1 MKDIGRLYK
10 KTSVSKLNVDKKVV
24 SILLVFI
31 VLVISLL
38 ISIVV
43 STNSLSA
50 LRGFASFQTNWTTV
64 RKDVTFN
71 LVNYLRTQDQDYKTH
86 VDSSVLLIQD
96 MEQIRIELMNDN
108 TDRELVVALLE
119 KTHSVPADI
128 GKMITTFENFHEF
141 SEFKE
146 TVALWIESDS
156 LIYELEDISDRAEN
170 LIVANGFTESEQAN
184 LISRVIVLD
193 DKLTQM
199 QFKLSRSLARGTE
212 LLNLVIVCVIIS
224 LVVISIVVGSILS
237 LRFLKSIKKWSEE
250 IELSEQKYRS
260 LFDQNPNAVFSVSP
274 LGKLINAN
282 RVLEQLIGYS
292 AEEMK
297 NSTFQRFVDKTQV
310 EKVRNHFLLA
320 LRGRS
325 QTYETQILRE
335 DGSYISAEVTNLPI
349 IVDGEI
355 TGIYGVINDITQ
367 RKEAEQKIKDQ
378 LVEKTYLLSEVHD
391 RVKNNLALVSTLVQ
405 LQQNEIE
412 KQDRSESFVNTVSR
426 IRSMALVHE
435 RLYQNETFSSIRMD
449 EYINDLIENIQ
460 LKGYQKIKK
469 PRLELETTPVSLS
482 IEQAIPTGLLLNE
495 VLVNAFKYGSDPL
508 DPVIKVNMS
517 SLDGEV
523 MIKVS
528 DNGPGLPN
536 NFELEKPETLGFRLV
551 SVLLKQLKASFVI
564 NNDNGA
570 SFTFRY
576 KIEKPVT
583 SKRAMK
589 RRLVN

>member
-156 LIYELEDISDRAEN
+156 LIYELEDISNRAEN
-170 LIVANGFTESEQAN
+170 LIIANSFTESEQAN

>member
-1 MKDIGRLYK
+1 MKDIKSLYK
-10 KTSVSKLNVDKKVV
+10 KRSISKLNVDKKVV

-50 LRGFASFQTNWTTV
+50 LRGFASFQTNWTNT

-71 LVNYLRTQDQDYKTH
+71 LVNYLRTQDQDYKTK
-86 VDSSVLLIQD
+86 VESSVFLIKD
-96 MEQIRIELMNDN
+96 MEQVRIELMNDN
-108 TDRELVVALLE
+108 TDRELVISLLE

-128 GKMITTFENFHEF
+128 KRMITTFENFHEF
-141 SEFKE
+141 SEFRE
-146 TVALWIESDS
+146 TIALWIESDS
-156 LIYELEDISDRAEN
+156 MIYELEGISNRAEK
-170 LIVANGFTESEQAN
+170 LINENSFTKSEETEM
-184 LISRVIVLD
+184 ISRVTELD
-193 DKLTQM
+193 DNLTEL

-212 LLNLVIVCVIIS
+212 LLNLIIICVIIS
-224 LVVISIVVGSILS
+224 LIVISIIVGSILS
-237 LRFLKSIKKWSEE
+237 LRFLRSIRKWSEE
-250 IELSEQKYRS
+250 VELSEQKYRS

-282 RVLEQLIGYS
+282 KVLEQLIGYS
-292 AEEMK
+292 TEEMK
-297 NSTFQRFVDKTQV
+297 NSTFHRFVDESQV
-310 EKVRNHFLLA
+310 ERVRKHFLLA
-320 LRGRS
+320 LKGRS
-325 QTYETQILRE
+325 QTYETQILKE
-335 DGSYISAEVTNLPI
+335 DGSYLSAEVTNLPI

-412 KQDRSESFVNTVSR
+412 KQNRSESFVNTVSR

-449 EYINDLIENIQ
+449 EYLNDLIENLQ
-460 LKGYQKIKK
+460 YKGYQKIKN
-469 PRLELETTPVSLS
+469 PRLELDTNPVSLS

-495 VLVNAFKYGSDPL
+495 VLVNAFKYGSDSL

-517 SLDGEV
+517 SYDGEV
-523 MIKVS
+523 TILVE
-528 DNGPGLPN
+528 DNGPGLPK

-576 KIEKPVT
+576 KIEKPIT

>member
-10 KTSVSKLNVDKKVV
+10 KRSVSKLNVDKKVV

-108 TDRELVVALLE
+108 TDGELVTKLLL

-141 SEFKE
+141 SEFKH

-156 LIYELEDISDRAEN
+156 LIYELEDISNRVEN
-170 LIVANGFTESEQAN
+170 LIQENNFTEARQVD
-184 LISRVIVLD
+184 LISKVIALD
-193 DKLTQM
+193 DKLTEM
-199 QFKLSRSLARGTE
+199 QFKLSRSLARGTD
-212 LLNLVIVCVIIS
+212 LLNLVIICVIIS
-224 LVVISIVVGSILS
+224 LVVISIVVGSVFS
-237 LRFLKSIKKWSEE
+237 LRFLKSIRKWSEE

-523 MIKVS
+523 MIKVA
-528 DNGPGLPN
+528 DNGPGLPK

-570 SFTFRY
+570 TFTFRY

>member
-10 KTSVSKLNVDKKVV
+10 KRSVSKLNVDKKVV

-108 TDRELVVALLE
+108 TDGELVTKLLL

-141 SEFKE
+141 SEFKH

-156 LIYELEDISDRAEN
+156 LIYELEDISNRVEN
-170 LIVANGFTESEQAN
+170 LIQENNFTEARQVD
-184 LISRVIVLD
+184 LISKVIALD
-193 DKLTQM
+193 DKLTEM
-199 QFKLSRSLARGTE
+199 QFKLSRSLARGTD
-212 LLNLVIVCVIIS
+212 LLNLVIICVIIS
-224 LVVISIVVGSILS
+224 LVVISIVVGSVFS
-237 LRFLKSIKKWSEE
+237 LRFLKSIRKWSEE

-274 LGKLINAN
+274 DGKLINAN

-523 MIKVS
+523 MIKVA

>member
-1 MKDIGRLYK
+1 MKGIGHLYK
-10 KTSVSKLNVDKKVV
+10 KRSISKLNVDKKVV

-50 LRGFASFQTNWTTV
+50 LRGFASFQTNWTTA

-71 LVNYLRTQDQDYKTH
+71 LVNYLRTQDQQYKTK
-86 VDSSVLLIQD
+86 VDSSVFLIKE
-96 MEQIRIELMNDN
+96 MELIRIELMNAN
-108 TDRELVVALLE
+108 TDRDLVAELLE
-119 KTHSVPADI
+119 KTHSVPGDI
-128 GKMITTFENFHEF
+128 GKMIATFENFHEF

-156 LIYELEDISDRAEN
+156 MIYELEDISIRTQD
-170 LIVANGFTESEQAN
+170 
-184 LISRVIVLD
+184 LISSNEYAELKQENMIARVIELD
-193 DKLTQM
+193 DKLTEM
-199 QFKLSRSLARGTE
+199 QFKLSRSLAKGTE
-212 LLNLVIVCVIIS
+212 LLNLVIISVIIS
-224 LVVISIVVGSILS
+224 LVVISIIVGSILS

-274 LGKLINAN
+274 EGKLINAN
-282 RVLEQLIGYS
+282 KVLEQLIGYS

-297 NSTFQRFVDKTQV
+297 NSTFQRFVDNSQV

-325 QTYETQILRE
+325 QTYETRILKE
-335 DGSYISAEVTNLPI
+335 DGSYIAAEVTNLPI
-349 IVDGEI
+349 IVDGDI

-412 KQDRSESFVNTVSR
+412 KENRSESFVNTVSR

-469 PRLELETTPVSLS
+469 PRLELETSPVSLS

-495 VLVNAFKYGSDPL
+495 VLVNAFKYGADSL

-517 SLDGEV
+517 SHNGEV
-523 MIKVS
+523 TIKVA
-528 DNGPGLPN
+528 DNGPGLPK

-570 SFTFRY
+570 TFTFRY

>member
-1 MKDIGRLYK
+1 MKDIKSLYK
-10 KTSVSKLNVDKKVV
+10 KTYISKLNVDKKVV

-50 LRGFASFQTNWTTV
+50 LRGFASFQTNWTTA

-71 LVNYLRTQDQDYKTH
+71 LVNYLRTQDQSYKTK
-86 VDSSVLLIQD
+86 VESSVFHIKE
-96 MEQIRIELMNDN
+96 MEQIRIELKDDN
-108 TDRELVVALLE
+108 TDRELVIALLE

-128 GKMITTFENFHEF
+128 RKMITTFENFHEF

-146 TVALWIESDS
+146 TVVLWIESDS
-156 LIYELEDISDRAEN
+156 LIFELEGISNRAEK
-170 LIVANGFTESEQAN
+170 LINENSFTESEEAEM
-184 LISRVIVLD
+184 ISRVIALD
-193 DKLTQM
+193 DKLTEM
-199 QFKLSRSLARGTE
+199 QFKLSVSLARGTE
-212 LLNLVIVCVIIS
+212 LLNLVIICVIIS
-224 LVVISIVVGSILS
+224 LVVISIIVGSILS
-237 LRFLKSIKKWSEE
+237 LRFLRSIRKWSEE

-274 LGKLINAN
+274 VGKLINAN
-282 RVLEQLIGYS
+282 KVLEQLIGYS
-292 AEEMK
+292 ADEMK
-297 NSTFQRFVDKTQV
+297 NSTFQRFVDESQV
-310 EKVRNHFLLA
+310 ERVRKHFLLA
-320 LRGRS
+320 LKGRS
-325 QTYETQILRE
+325 QTYETQILKE
-335 DGSYISAEVTNLPI
+335 DGSYLSAEVTNLPI

-355 TGIYGVINDITQ
+355 TGIYGVINDITH

-412 KQDRSESFVNTVSR
+412 KENRGESFVNTVSR

-469 PRLELETTPVSLS
+469 PRLELETSPVSLS

-495 VLVNAFKYGSDPL
+495 VLVNAFKYGSDAL
-508 DPVIKVNMS
+508 DPVIKVNMFS
-517 SLDGEV
+517 VDGEV
-523 MIKVS
+523 TIKVE
-528 DNGPGLPN
+528 DNGPGLPK

-564 NNDNGA
+564 NNDSGA

>member
-156 LIYELEDISDRAEN
+156 LIYELEDISNRAEN
-170 LIVANGFTESEQAN
+170 LIIANSFTESEQAN

-391 RVKNNLALVSTLVQ
+391 RVKNNLALVSNFVQ

>member
-1 MKDIGRLYK
+1 MKDIKSLYK
-10 KTSVSKLNVDKKVV
+10 KRYISKLNVDKKVV
-24 SILLVFI
+24 FILLVFI
-31 VLVISLL
+31 LLVISLL

-50 LRGFASFQTNWTTV
+50 LRGFASFQTNWTTA

-71 LVNYLRTQDQDYKTH
+71 LVNYLRTQDQGYKTK
-86 VDSSVLLIQD
+86 VESSVFIIKD
-96 MEQIRIELMNDN
+96 MEQIRIELKDEN
-108 TDRELVVALLE
+108 TDRELVIALLE

-156 LIYELEDISDRAEN
+156 LIFELEGISNSAEK
-170 LIVANGFTESEQAN
+170 LINENSFTESEQEK
-184 LISRVIVLD
+184 LISRVIELD
-193 DKLTQM
+193 DELTVL
-199 QFKLSRSLARGTE
+199 QFKLSISLARGTE
-212 LLNLVIVCVIIS
+212 LLNLVIICVIIS
-224 LVVISIVVGSILS
+224 LVVISIIVGSILS
-237 LRFLKSIKKWSEE
+237 LRFLKSIRKWSEE

-260 LFDQNPNAVFSVSP
+260 LFDQNPNAVFSLSP
-274 LGKLINAN
+274 IGKLINTN
-282 RVLEQLIGYS
+282 KVLEQLIGYT
-292 AEEMK
+292 ADEMK
-297 NSTFQRFVDKTQV
+297 NSTFQRFVDQSQA
-310 EKVRNHFLLA
+310 ERVRKHFLLA
-320 LRGRS
+320 LKGRS
-325 QTYETQILRE
+325 QTYETQILKE

-355 TGIYGVINDITQ
+355 TGIYGVINDITH

-412 KQDRSESFVNTVSR
+412 KENRGESFVNTVSR

-469 PRLELETTPVSLS
+469 PRLELETSPVSLS

-495 VLVNAFKYGSDPL
+495 VLVNAFKYGSDAL
-508 DPVIKVNMS
+508 DPVIKVNMFS
-517 SLDGEV
+517 VDGEV
-523 MIKVS
+523 TIKVE
-528 DNGPGLPN
+528 DNGPGLPK

-551 SVLLKQLKASFVI
+551 SVLLRQLKASFVI

>member
-1 MKDIGRLYK
+1 MKDIKSLYK
-10 KTSVSKLNVDKKVV
+10 KRYISKLNVDKKVV

-31 VLVISLL
+31 VLVVSLL

-50 LRGFASFQTNWTTV
+50 LRGFASFQTNWTTA

-71 LVNYLRTQDQDYKTH
+71 LVNYLRTQDQGYKTK
-86 VDSSVLLIQD
+86 VESSVFIIKD
-96 MEQIRIELMNDN
+96 MEQIRIELKDDN
-108 TDRELVVALLE
+108 TDRELVRALLE

-156 LIYELEDISDRAEN
+156 LIFELEGISNRAEK
-170 LIVANGFTESEQAN
+170 LINENSFTESEQEK
-184 LISRVIVLD
+184 LISRVIELD
-193 DKLTQM
+193 DELTVM
-199 QFKLSRSLARGTE
+199 QFKLSISLARGTE
-212 LLNLVIVCVIIS
+212 LLNLVIICVIIS
-224 LVVISIVVGSILS
+224 LVVISIIVGSILS
-237 LRFLKSIKKWSEE
+237 LRFLKSIRKWSEE

-274 LGKLINAN
+274 VGKLINAN
-282 RVLEQLIGYS
+282 KVLEQLIGYS
-292 AEEMK
+292 ADEMK
-297 NSTFQRFVDKTQV
+297 NSTFQRFVDETQV
-310 EKVRNHFLLA
+310 ERVRKHFLLA
-320 LRGRS
+320 LKGRS
-325 QTYETQILRE
+325 QTYETQILKE

-355 TGIYGVINDITQ
+355 TGIYGVINDITH

-412 KQDRSESFVNTVSR
+412 KENRGESFVNTVSR

-469 PRLELETTPVSLS
+469 PRLELETSPVSLS

-495 VLVNAFKYGSDPL
+495 VLVNAFKYGSDAL
-508 DPVIKVNMS
+508 DPVIKVNMFS
-517 SLDGEV
+517 VDGEV
-523 MIKVS
+523 TIKVE
-528 DNGPGLPN
+528 DNGPGLPK

>member
-156 LIYELEDISDRAEN
+156 LIYELEDISNRAEN
-170 LIVANGFTESEQAN
+170 LIIANSFTESEQAN

-274 LGKLINAN
+274 VGKLINAN

-523 MIKVS
+523 MIKVA

>member
-156 LIYELEDISDRAEN
+156 LIYELEDISNRVEN

>member
-495 VLVNAFKYGSDPL
+495 VLVNAFKYGSDP
-508 DPVIKVNMS
+508 VIKVNMS

-523 MIKVS
+523 MIKVA

>member
-156 LIYELEDISDRAEN
+156 LIYELEDISNRAEN
-170 LIVANGFTESEQAN
+170 LIIANSFTESEQAN

-274 LGKLINAN
+274 VGKLINAN

>member
-1 MKDIGRLYK
+1 MKDIKNLYRK
-10 KTSVSKLNVDKKVV
+10 RSIGKLNVDKKVV

-50 LRGFASFQTNWTTV
+50 LRGFASFQTNWTTA

-71 LVNYLRTQDQDYKTH
+71 LVNYLRTQDQDYKAK
-86 VDSSVLLIQD
+86 VDSSVFLIKE
-96 MEQIRIELMNDN
+96 MEQIRVELMKDN
-108 TDRELVVALLE
+108 TNRELVIALLE
-119 KTHSVPADI
+119 KTHSVPDDI
-128 GKMITTFENFHEF
+128 NRMITTFENFHEF

-156 LIYELEDISDRAEN
+156 LIFELEGISNKAES
-170 LIVANGFTESEQAN
+170 LINENSFTESEEAEM
-184 LISRVIVLD
+184 ISRVIALD
-193 DKLTQM
+193 DKLTEM
-199 QFKLSRSLARGTE
+199 QFKLSVSLARGTE
-212 LLNLVIVCVIIS
+212 LLNLVIICVIIS
-224 LVVISIVVGSILS
+224 LVVISIIVGSILS
-237 LRFLKSIKKWSEE
+237 LRFLKSIRKWSEE

-274 LGKLINAN
+274 VGKLINAN
-282 RVLEQLIGYS
+282 KVLEQLIGYS
-292 AEEMK
+292 ADEMK
-297 NSTFQRFVDKTQV
+297 NSTFQRFVDESQV
-310 EKVRNHFLLA
+310 ERVRKHFLLA
-320 LRGRS
+320 LKGRS
-325 QTYETQILRE
+325 QTYETQILKE

-355 TGIYGVINDITQ
+355 TGIYGVINDITH

-412 KQDRSESFVNTVSR
+412 KENRGESFVNTVSR

-469 PRLELETTPVSLS
+469 PRLELETSPVSLS

-495 VLVNAFKYGSDPL
+495 VLVNAFKYGSDAL
-508 DPVIKVNMS
+508 DPVIKVNMFS
-517 SLDGEV
+517 VDGEV
-523 MIKVS
+523 TIKVE
-528 DNGPGLPN
+528 DNGPGLPK

>member
-1 MKDIGRLYK
+1 MKDIKNLYRK
-10 KTSVSKLNVDKKVV
+10 RSIGKLNVDKKVV

-50 LRGFASFQTNWTTV
+50 LRGFASFQTNWTTA

-71 LVNYLRTQDQDYKTH
+71 LVNYLRTQDQDYKAK
-86 VDSSVLLIQD
+86 VDSSVFLIKE
-96 MEQIRIELMNDN
+96 MEQIRVEIMKDN
-108 TDRELVVALLE
+108 TDRELVIALLE
-119 KTHSVPADI
+119 KTHSVPDDI
-128 GKMITTFENFHEF
+128 NRMINTFENFHEF
-141 SEFKE
+141 SEFKH

-156 LIYELEDISDRAEN
+156 MIYDLELISIQAEN
-170 LIVANGFTESEQAN
+170 LMQENSFTEADQED
-184 LISRVIVLD
+184 LISKVIELD
-193 DKLTQM
+193 DELTEM
-199 QFKLSRSLARGTE
+199 QFKLSRSLARGTD
-212 LLNLVIVCVIIS
+212 LLNLVIICVIIS
-224 LVVISIVVGSILS
+224 LVVISIIVGSILS
-237 LRFLKSIKKWSEE
+237 FRFLRSIRKWSEE

-274 LGKLINAN
+274 VGKLINAN
-282 RVLEQLIGYS
+282 KVLEQLIGYS
-292 AEEMK
+292 AREMK
-297 NSTFQRFVDKTQV
+297 NSTFQRFVDKSQV
-310 EKVRNHFLLA
+310 DRVRNHFLLA

-325 QTYETQILRE
+325 QTYETQILKA
-335 DGSYISAEVTNLPI
+335 DGSYIAAEVTNLPI

-355 TGIYGVINDITQ
+355 TGIYGVINDITHK
-367 RKEAEQKIKDQ
+367 KEAEQKIKDQ

-412 KQDRSESFVNTVSR
+412 KENRGESFVNTVSR

-469 PRLELETTPVSLS
+469 PWLELETSPVSLS

-495 VLVNAFKYGSDPL
+495 VLVNAFKYGSDAL
-508 DPVIKVNMS
+508 DPVIKVNMFS
-517 SLDGEV
+517 VDGEV
-523 MIKVS
+523 TIKVE
-528 DNGPGLPN
+528 DNGPGLPK

>member
-523 MIKVS
+523 MIKVA